1 MLSIL
6 IPCYN
11 YDCRQLVSSLQRQG
25 ESLESDYEIIVG
37 DDASDNA
44 EIVSRNKEI
53 NALPHCVYSISEKNL
68 GRAENRNRM
77 AEMAA
82 GDWLL
87 FIDCDARVCSDSF
100 LRNYMAATGNAC
112 VVCGGLCHPPVSPC
126 PTATLRYKYERQADC
141 RRAASIR
148 SRNPYMQLSAFNLM
162 IRKEVFMSVKF
173 DKDCREY
180 GYEDALMGVELYKR
194 GIEILHIDN
203 PIMHVGLEPNDVFL
217 GKSETALRTLYG
229 LKGKMGNHSHVENMA
244 NRLRRL
250 HADKMY
256 TLFYRIFRKSMK
268 RNLLGDSPSLF
279 VFSLYK
285 LGFFLDLG
293 TEGLE

>member
-11 YDCRQLVSSLQRQG
+11 YDCRNLVSSLHLQG
-25 ESLESDYEIIVG
+25 ESLGTDYEIIVG
-37 DDASDNA
+37 DDASDDV
-44 EIVSRNKEI
+44 EIVSLNEEI
-53 NALPHCVYSISEKNL
+53 NSLPHCMYSVSERNL
-68 GRAENRNRM
+68 GRAENRNRI
-77 AEMAA
+77 AEISQ

-100 LRNYMAATGNAC
+100 LHDYMKAAEHAC
-112 VVCGGLCHPPVSPC
+112 VVCGGLCHPLNNPC
-126 PTATLRYKYERQADC
+126 PEATLRYKYERRADA
-141 RRAASIR
+141 RRSASER
-148 SRNPYMQLSAFNLM
+148 SKKPYMQLSAFNLM
-162 IRKEVFMSVKF
+162 MRRDVFMSIKF

-203 PIMHVGLEPNDVFL
+203 PVMHIGLEPNTVYL
-217 GKSETALRTLYG
+217 KKSETALRTLYG
-229 LKGKMGNHSHVENMA
+229 LKGKMGNHSHVENVA
-244 NRLRRL
+244 IRLRSY
-250 HADKMY
+250 HIDKLYM
-256 TLFYRIFRKSMK
+256 LFYHLFRTRMK
-268 RNLLGDSPSLF
+268 ANLLGENPSLF

-293 TEGLE
+293 K